1 MCPSAYPS
9 ITIHKDM
16 ALTASTT
23 NQALLDAQLE
33 LWNNTFGYIKS
44 MALKSALD
52 LRIADAIHSHGG
64 AATLPQIV
72 TTVKLHPSKIPCLRR
87 LMRVLA
93 STGVLSVQ
101 NHPSS
106 SCGGGE
112 PVYALTPVSR
122 LLVGSQQNLA
132 PITTMILHPAF
143 VSPFLELST
152 WFQKELPESCV
163 FKHTHGQTL
172 WEQADRDTAF
182 DALVNDG
189 MVSDS
194 HFIMDIAINECA
206 SAFQGISSLV
216 DVGGGLGAAAQAIAK
231 AFPGVKCSVLDL
243 DHVVANAPAGDTGVQ
258 YIAGDMFESI
268 PPADAMFFKW
278 VLHDW
283 SDEECIKI
291 LKNCRKAIPP
301 REEGGKVIIIDIVV
315 EQGSSNSKHI
325 ETQALFDLYI
335 MLVNGIERD
344 EQEWKN
350 IFLKAGF
357 NDYKISPVLG
367 ARSIIEVYP

>member
-1 MCPSAYPS
+1 
-9 ITIHKDM
+9 M
-16 ALTASTT
+16 ALTTT
-23 NQALLDAQLE
+23 SSANQALLDAQVE
-33 LWNNTFGYIKS
+33 LWNSTFAYIKS

-64 AATLPQIV
+64 AATLAQIV
-72 TTVKLHPSKIPCLRR
+72 ATVKLHPSKIPCLRR
-87 LMRVLA
+87 LMRVLGA
-93 STGVLSVQ
+93 TGVLSAQ
-101 NHPSS
+101 NPSGS
-106 SCGGGE
+106 GE
-112 PVYALTPVSR
+112 PKYALTPVSR
-122 LLVGSQQNLA
+122 LLVGSQNNLA
-132 PITTMILHPAF
+132 PITAMILHPSF
-143 VSPFLELST
+143 VSPFLELGA
-152 WFQKELPESCV
+152 WFQKELRPESCV
-163 FKHTHGQTL
+163 FEHTHGQTL
-172 WEQADRDTAF
+172 WEHADRDAAF

-194 HFIMDIAINECA
+194 HFIMDIAFKECA
-206 SAFQGISSLV
+206 GAFQGISSLV

-243 DHVVANAPAGDTGVQ
+243 DHVVAKAPSGTGVQ
-258 YIAGDMFESI
+258 YIAGDMFESV
-268 PPADAMFFKW
+268 PPANAMFFKW

-283 SDEECIKI
+283 GDEDCVRI
-291 LKNCRKAIPP
+291 LKNCRRAIPP

-315 EQGSSNSKHI
+315 EQGSSSNSKQR

-335 MLVNGIERD
+335 MLVNGIERE

-357 NDYKISPVLG
+357 TDYKISPVLG

>member
-1 MCPSAYPS
+1 
-9 ITIHKDM
+9 M
-16 ALTASTT
+16 ALTTSTA

-52 LRIADAIHSHGG
+52 LRISDAIHSHGG
-64 AATLPQIV
+64 RATLPQIV
-72 TTVKLHPSKIPCLRR
+72 AAVKLHPSKIPCLRR

-93 STGVLSVQ
+93 STGVLSAQ
-101 NHPSS
+101 APSS
-106 SCGGGE
+106 CSGSGE
-112 PVYALTPVSR
+112 PIMYTLTPVSR

-132 PITTMILHPAF
+132 PITAMILHPAF
-143 VSPFLELST
+143 VSPFLELGS

-163 FKHTHGQTL
+163 FKHTHGQSL
-172 WEQADRDTAF
+172 WEQADRDAAF

-206 SAFQGISSLV
+206 GAFQGIGSLV

-243 DHVVANAPAGDTGVQ
+243 DHVVANAPGGTGVQ
-258 YIAGDMFESI
+258 YIAGDMFQSI

-283 SDEECIKI
+283 GDEDCVKI
-291 LKNCRKAIPP
+291 LKNCKKAIPP

-315 EQGSSNSKHI
+315 QEGSSNSKNI

-335 MLVNGIERD
+335 MLVNSIERT
-344 EQEWKN
+344 EQEWRS
-350 IFLKAGF
+350 IFFEAGF
-357 NDYKISPVLG
+357 IDYKISPVLG